1 MRHLNHIDLA
11 VAVLI
16 NLPEPLA
23 EVSLRYHLFVGII
36 THVQVQKVFS
46 LNFIQEA
53 VPIHPVVLPD
63 LLYESQDLLAFI
75 FLSQTLLKLRCQ

>member
-23 EVSLRYHLFVGII
+23 EVSFRYHFFVGII
-36 THVQVQKVFS
+36 THVLVQKVFS

-63 LLYESQDLLAFI
+63 LLDESQDLLVCI
-75 FLSQTLLKLRCQ
+75 FLSQTLLKL

>member
-1 MRHLNHIDLA
+1 MRHLNHIDLT

-16 NLPEPLA
+16 NLPEPIA
-23 EVSLRYHLFVGII
+23 EVSFRYNLFVGII
-36 THVQVQKVFS
+36 THVLVQKVFS

-63 LLYESQDLLAFI
+63 LLDES
-75 FLSQTLLKLRCQ
+75 